1 MTTKRKTA
9 IARPKQTKKY
19 FKLDEAR
26 RSLGYVSRIVQD
38 ITACYG
44 TVLDTRQRLE
54 MPRPEDMSAELKAE
68 YDAGMSKLNGLIDEL
83 QQVGVE
89 LKDFERGLIDFPAW
103 HDGREICLCWHQGE
117 ATINAWHEVD
127 AGFAGRQDVS
137 LLEPIGAGSGEASDD
152 DEARGN

>member
-1 MTTKRKTA
+1 MATKRKTA
-9 IARPKQTKKY
+9 GARPKAGKKY

-26 RSLGYVSRIVQD
+26 RALPYVARVVQD

-44 TVLDTRQRLE
+44 GVLDTRQRLE
-54 MPRPEDMSAELKAE
+54 MPRPEDASGELKAE
-68 YDAGMSKLNGLIDEL
+68 YDAGMAKLNALIDEL

-127 AGFAGRQDVS
+127 AGFAGRQDVA
-137 LLEPIGAGSGEASDD
+137 LLEPVGAASGDESD
-152 DEARGN
+152 ESKSAN

>member
-9 IARPKQTKKY
+9 SARPKSNKKY

-26 RSLGYVSRIVQD
+26 RALGYVARIVQD
-38 ITACYG
+38 ITTCYG
-44 TVLDTRQRLE
+44 QVLDIRQRLE
-54 MPRPEDMSAELKAE
+54 MPRPEDMGEELKAE
-68 YDAGMSKLNGLIDEL
+68 YDAGMAKLNGLIDEL

-117 ATINAWHEVD
+117 STINAWHEVD

-137 LLEPIGAGSGEASDD
+137 LLEPVAAASEA
-152 DEARGN
+152 DEGGTHGN

>member
-9 IARPKQTKKY
+9 SGRPKTNKKY
-19 FKLDEAR
+19 FTIEEAR
-26 RSLGYVSRIVQD
+26 RALPYVSRIVSD

-44 TVLDTRQRLE
+44 QVLDIRQRLE
-54 MPRPEDMSAELKAE
+54 MPRPEDLNEQLKSE
-68 YDAGMSKLNGLIDEL
+68 YDGGMAKLNGLIDEL

-117 ATINAWHEVD
+117 ASISAWHEVD
-127 AGFAGRQDVS
+127 AGFAGRQDVT
-137 LLEPIGAGSGEASDD
+137 LLEPVGAGSGEAGDDSD
-152 DEARGN
+152 AAN